1 MVLASVVKESGSKL
15 TKTPQKAKTFE
26 IEGLE
31 LDEVSAVDTPANQL
45 SLMALWKRASKPQG
59 DDIMNIEELT
69 KRLEDTESQVETLTK
84 AADAAKKAAEA
95 RMEALTKALGDVGV
109 TVAEKDGAFSVEV
122 EKAAEPEYI
131 EVDGEKVLKSSVPA
145 PLLKQLQKQAADI
158 KALQDKDAR
167 VTLSKRAEKEFPHL
181 GGTPEQKA
189 ELVKML
195 DNLEGDAKSALEKSL
210 KAADAAVAKMFDEV
224 GNASN
229 EPSDVQK
236 ELDAMVSKYAEEKS
250 VSKSVAFAEV
260 TKSGKGR
267 ELLVKTRSEAH

>member
-1 MVLASVVKESGSKL
+1 MANKPEKP
-15 TKTPQKAKTFE
+15 KTYS

-31 LDEVSAVDTPANQL
+31 LDEVSAVDTPANQF

-84 AADAAKKAAEA
+84 AADKAKADADKAMAD
-95 RMEALTKALGDVGV
+95 LTKALGDAGV
-109 TVAEKDGAFSVEV
+109 TVVAKDGAFTVEV
-122 EKAAEPEYI
+122 AKADEPEYI
-131 EVDGEKVLKSSVPA
+131 EVDGEKVLKSAVPA
-145 PLLKQLQKQAADI
+145 PLLKQLQSQAADI
-158 KALQDKDAR
+158 AFLKAKDVNAQ
-167 VTLSKRAEKEFPHL
+167 LAKRAEKEFPHL
-181 GGTPEQKA
+181 GGAPEQKA

-195 DNLEGDAKSALEKSL
+195 DALEGDAKSALEKSL

-236 ELDAMVSKYAEEKS
+236 QLDQMVEKHAS
-250 VSKSVAFAEV
+250 DNNVTKAVAFAEV
-260 TKSGKGR
+260 TKSGEGR
-267 ELLVKTRSEAH
+267 KLLVATRSTAN